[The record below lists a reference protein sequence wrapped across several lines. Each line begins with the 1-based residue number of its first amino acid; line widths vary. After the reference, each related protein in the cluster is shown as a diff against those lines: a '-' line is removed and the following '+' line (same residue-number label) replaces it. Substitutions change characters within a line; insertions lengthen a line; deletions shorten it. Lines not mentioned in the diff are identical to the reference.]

1 MHQSFYFRLV
11 NFEKMS
17 EQDKIVPFVKQ
28 MRERTRNIHDKSDAL
43 VNLKLGLTLSDDTV
57 WSEGILT
64 FTNVFLFL
72 EEALTRNQDS
82 LLGDL
87 DIDGIRRAEAFSK
100 DLKSFYGNQWEQ
112 KLQDMRETAPVRNY
126 ISHLEKVENENPY
139 LLSAYIY
146 HLYMGLLSGGQ
157 ILSAKKRISGNSD
170 SQGEEIFK
178 VNKPNSV
185 SSLKKKIRE
194 AMENM
199 SDNLD
204 EETKENILNEGVRVF
219 ELNNTLIHSVK
230 GVNEALWRL
239 TKKVFIVTLLIIL
252 VSYLIA
258 KWIRSEN

>member
-1 MHQSFYFRLV
+1 MSDQ
-11 NFEKMS
+11 EKS
-17 EQDKIVPFVKQ
+17 VPFVKQ
-28 MRERTRNIHDKSDAL
+28 MRQRTRNIHDKSDAL

-64 FTNVFLFL
+64 FTNIFLFL
-72 EEALTRNQDS
+72 ENALSRNQDS

-87 DIDGIRRAEAFSK
+87 DIDGMRRTEAFAK

-112 KLQDMRETAPVRNY
+112 KLETMGETTPVKNY
-126 ISHLEKVENENPY
+126 ISHLEKIENENPY

-157 ILSAKKRISGNSD
+157 ILSAKKRISGKSD

-178 VNKPNSV
+178 VDKPNSV

-194 AMENM
+194 AMEDM
-199 SDNLD
+199 SEHLD
-204 EETKENILNEGVRVF
+204 EETKEDILNEGVRVF

-239 TKKVFIVTLLIIL
+239 TKKFLAITLLIVL
-252 VSYLIA
+252 ASYLIA
-258 KWIRSEN
+258 KWFKLGN

>member
-1 MHQSFYFRLV
+1 MADQ
-11 NFEKMS
+11 EKAL
-17 EQDKIVPFVKQ
+17 PFVKQ
-28 MRERTRNIHDKSDAL
+28 MRQRTRNIHDKSDAL

-64 FTNVFLFL
+64 FTNIYLFL

-87 DIDGIRRAEAFSK
+87 DIEGMRRAEAFTK

-112 KLQDMRETAPVRNY
+112 KLQDMRETPCVKNY
-126 ISHLEKVENENPY
+126 ISHLEKVESEDPY

-157 ILSAKKRISGNSD
+157 ILSAKKRISGKSG
-170 SQGEEIFK
+170 SEGEEIFK
-178 VNKPNSV
+178 VEKPNSV

-199 SDNLD
+199 SEHLD

-219 ELNNTLIHSVK
+219 ELNNTLIHSVR

-239 TKKVFIVTLLIIL
+239 TKKVLMITLLIIL

-258 KWIRSEN
+258 KWIRA